1 MKGEAG
7 TKGDP
12 GIAGP
17 PGIPGEKGPKGDR
30 GLMSSS
36 GGMGTGD
43 FPTAIIEGPPGPPG
57 EKGSFKDFMPNIL
70 DCYNSKLQSYN
81 YNIAISNLFT
91 L

>member
-1 MKGEAG
+1 MKGEG
-7 TKGDP
+7 GMKGEP

-43 FPTAIIEGPPGPPG
+43 FPTAIIEGPPGFNA
-57 EKGSFKDFMPNIL
+57 FKHFFLSVADAAG
-70 DCYNSKLQSYN
+70 K
-81 YNIAISNLFT
+81 
-91 L
+91 